1 MVMKPF
7 LRGAKGDSSLP
18 AVTGWLLLLLLGL
31 LTAIPTLVLAA
42 GLEAQVD
49 RTRLAEGE
57 SLLLTLSGPGDVWG
71 TPDTGPLARDFGVQN
86 QGQGTSTVMS
96 NGRVTTTR
104 EWRFLLTPKA
114 SGRLTIPAIRVG
126 DLESLPI
133 AVEVLPAAQAAQ
145 VGEAPPARLEGEL
158 DREQVYVQGQVIYTL
173 RILLRPQ
180 VRNASLEDPT
190 AEGVQIERM
199 GEDRVTEVQREGL
212 RFRQIERRYAL
223 LPQHSGTIAIQ
234 PPVLSAAVPES
245 RGGRGQAAGPAPGSS
260 FGSGTSAFEQIFGR
274 DPFAEM
280 DGLFQRTRPIQVQGP
295 ALTLEVK
302 PQPAGAPVPWL
313 PAEDLRLAEDW
324 NPDPAVAQTQFRV
337 GEPITRT
344 LAITAQGLSATQ
356 LPDLIGAVPP
366 GVKSYPDKPRTETR
380 AEGSTLVA
388 VKEIKQALVPTVAG
402 KLVLPE
408 IRLAWWD
415 TRADRERVAVLS
427 SRTLEILP
435 ALGAVADQT
444 SPAQGGAVE
453 PAQPAAN
460 SPSAA
465 NSASA
470 ASPPSAAKPPPAAN
484 TPVPGTT
491 QAPASQASPDAAPA
505 ASAGL
510 TPDPRSVAA
519 NSAAPAAPSPVP
531 SGEVPGTAPAVESAP
546 SPAGGEA
553 YCHEGTR
560 HDPED
565 ERLCR
570 DVHTNPVREAS
581 ASPLA
586 SASQIAVASPTV
598 SSTTPLSSWPLPVG
612 PWPWLALAFAFLW
625 LTTLLLWWLER
636 KLRLA
641 VPLARGGGRGLSRD
655 ILSSG
660 SLAAAR
666 DRVRKACQAQAPRAT
681 REALLAWGQARWPK
695 DPPRRLDTLAIRLG
709 GNTATWLGRL
719 DQCLYAPETPGDVT
733 AWDGLAA
740 WRDLGPAL
748 EAAAESPPGQGG
760 VADPLPPLYPHAIAA
775 SG

>member
-1 MVMKPF
+1 MVTKPI
-7 LRGAKGDSSLP
+7 LRGAGGAPGLP
-18 AVTGWLLLLLLGL
+18 AIAGWLFLLLLGL
-31 LTAIPTLVLAA
+31 LTATPALVLAA

-96 NGRVTTTR
+96 NGQVTTTR

-133 AVEVLPAAQAAQ
+133 AIEVLPAAQAAQ
-145 VGEAPPARLEGEL
+145 VGEAPPARLEAEL

-180 VRNASLEDPT
+180 VQNASLEDPT
-190 AEGVQIERM
+190 AEGVQIERL

-223 LPQHSGTIAIQ
+223 LPQHSGAIAIQ
-234 PPVLSAAVPES
+234 PSVLSAAVPES
-245 RGGRGQAAGPAPGSS
+245 RGGRGQAAGSAPGSS

-280 DGLFQRTRPIQVQGP
+280 DGLFQRTRPIQVRGP

-302 PQPAGAPVPWL
+302 SQPAGAPVPWL

-344 LAITAQGLSATQ
+344 LAITAQGLSAAQ

-415 TRADRERVAVLS
+415 TRADRERVAVLPA
-427 SRTLEILP
+427 RTLEILP

-444 SPAQGGAVE
+444 SRAHGAAAE

-465 NSASA
+465 
-470 ASPPSAAKPPPAAN
+470 SPPSAGNPPPAAN
-484 TPVPGTT
+484 PPVPGSI
-491 QAPASQASPDAAPA
+491 QAPASQASSDADSA

-519 NSAAPAAPSPVP
+519 TSSAPAAPDSVP
-531 SGEVPGTAPAVESAP
+531 LGEVTGTGSAVESATP
-546 SPAGGEA
+546 PAGDGA
-553 YCHEGTR
+553 NRVPGPSR
-560 HDPED
+560 
-565 ERLCR
+565 
-570 DVHTNPVREAS
+570 
-581 ASPLA
+581 SPLA
-586 SASQIAVASPTV
+586 TGSQTAAASPTAA
-598 SSTTPLSSWPLPVG
+598 STTPFLSSWPRPAG

-625 LTTLLLWWLER
+625 LTTLLLWWWER
-636 KLRLA
+636 NLRSP
-641 VPLARGGGRGLSRD
+641 VRQARAGGRGRSRD
-655 ILSSG
+655 TLRRG
-660 SLAAAR
+660 SLATAR
-666 DRVRKACQAQAPRAT
+666 DRVRQACQAQAPRDT
-681 REALLAWGQARWPK
+681 REALLAWGQVRWPE
-695 DPPRRLDTLAIRLG
+695 DPPRRLDTLATRLG
-709 GNTATWLGRL
+709 ANAATWMGRL
-719 DQCLYAPETPGDVT
+719 DQCLYAPGTSGHAPGIPGDV
-733 AWDGLAA
+733 AGWDGPAA

-748 EAAAESPPGQGG
+748 EAAAESPSGQGG
-760 VADPLPPLYPHAIAA
+760 VADPLPPLYPHAVAA

>member
-7 LRGAKGDSSLP
+7 LRGAKGDFSLLTV
-18 AVTGWLLLLLLGL
+18 AGWPFLLLLGL
-31 LTAIPTLVLAA
+31 LTVTPTLLLAA

-145 VGEAPPARLEGEL
+145 VGEAPPARLEAEL
-158 DREQVYVQGQVIYTL
+158 DHEQVYVQGQVIYTL

-180 VRNASLEDPT
+180 VQNASLEDPT
-190 AEGVQIERM
+190 AEGVQIERL

-223 LPQHSGTIAIQ
+223 LPQHSGAIAIQ

-245 RGGRGQAAGPAPGSS
+245 RGGRGQAAGAASGSS

-280 DGLFQRTRPIQVQGP
+280 DSLFQRTRPIQVRGP

-302 PQPAGAPVPWL
+302 PQLAGAPVPWL

-324 NPDPAVAQTQFRV
+324 TPDPAAAQTQFRV

-388 VKEIKQALVPTVAG
+388 IKEIKQALVPTVAG

-415 TRADRERVAVLS
+415 TRADRERVAVLP

-435 ALGAVADQT
+435 ALGAAADQT
-444 SPAQGGAVE
+444 SRAHGAAVE

-465 NSASA
+465 NSS
-470 ASPPSAAKPPPAAN
+470 SVDSLPPAAKPPPAAN
-484 TPVPGTT
+484 TPVPGSA
-491 QAPASQASPDAAPA
+491 QAHASQASPDADPA
-505 ASAGL
+505 ASPGL
-510 TPDPRSVAA
+510 APDTRSVAA
-519 NSAAPAAPSPVP
+519 TSAAPAAPDSVP
-531 SGEVPGTAPAVESAP
+531 PREVTGTGSMVESATPPGGDGANLVPGP
-546 SPAGGEA
+546 S
-553 YCHEGTR
+553 R
-560 HDPED
+560 
-565 ERLCR
+565 
-570 DVHTNPVREAS
+570 
-581 ASPLA
+581 SPLA
-586 SASQIAVASPTV
+586 TGSQTAAASPTA
-598 SSTTPLSSWPLPVG
+598 SSTEPLSSLPLPAG

-625 LTTLLLWWLER
+625 LTTLLLWWWER
-636 KLRLA
+636 NRRSP
-641 VPLARGGGRGLSRD
+641 VCLARAGGRGRSPDTLTR
-655 ILSSG
+655 G
-660 SLAAAR
+660 SLATAR
-666 DRVRKACQAQAPRAT
+666 DRVRQACQAQAPRAT
-681 REALLAWGQARWPK
+681 REALLTWGQVRWPE
-695 DPPRRLDTLAIRLG
+695 DPPRRLDTLATRLG
-709 GNTATWLGRL
+709 GNAATWMGRL
-719 DQCLYAPETPGDVT
+719 DQCLYAPGTPGHTPGTPGDV
-733 AWDGLAA
+733 AGWDGPAA

-748 EAAAESPPGQGG
+748 EAAAKSPPGQGG
-760 VADPLPPLYPHAIAA
+760 VADPLPPLYPHPVAA

>member
-1 MVMKPF
+1 MVMKPI
-7 LRGAKGDSSLP
+7 LRGAGGAPGLP
-18 AVTGWLLLLLLGL
+18 AVAGWLFLLLLGL
-31 LTAIPTLVLAA
+31 LAATPTRVLAA

-49 RTRLAEGE
+49 RSRLAEGE

-114 SGRLTIPAIRVG
+114 SGWLTIPAIRVG

-133 AVEVLPAAQAAQ
+133 AVEVLPAAQAAL
-145 VGEAPPARLEGEL
+145 VGEAPPARLEADL

-180 VRNASLEDPT
+180 VQNASLEDPT
-190 AEGVQIERM
+190 AEGVQIERL
-199 GEDRVTEVQREGL
+199 GEDRVNEVQREGL

-223 LPQHSGTIAIQ
+223 LPQHSGAIAIH

-245 RGGRGQAAGPAPGSS
+245 RASRSQAAGPAPSSS

-280 DGLFQRTRPIQVQGP
+280 DGLFQRTRPIQVRGP

-344 LAITAQGLSATQ
+344 LAITAQGLSAAQ

-408 IRLAWWD
+408 VRLAWWD
-415 TRADRERVAVLS
+415 TRADRGRVAVLPA
-427 SRTLEILP
+427 RTLEILP
-435 ALGAVADQT
+435 ALGTVADQT
-444 SPAQGGAVE
+444 SRAHGAAAE

-460 SPSAA
+460 SQ
-465 NSASA
+465 SA
-470 ASPPSAAKPPPAAN
+470 ASLPLAANPPPAVN
-484 TPVPGTT
+484 TPVPGTIP
-491 QAPASQASPDAAPA
+491 ALASQASPDADPA

-510 TPDPRSVAA
+510 IPDPRSVAA
-519 NSAAPAAPSPVP
+519 TSAAPAAPTSVP
-531 SGEVPGTAPAVESAP
+531 PGEVTETGSVVQSATPPDGDGANLVQGP
-546 SPAGGEA
+546 S
-553 YCHEGTR
+553 R
-560 HDPED
+560 F
-565 ERLCR
+565 
-570 DVHTNPVREAS
+570 
-581 ASPLA
+581 PLA
-586 SASQIAVASPTV
+586 TGSQTAAASPTA
-598 SSTTPLSSWPLPVG
+598 SSTVPLSSWPLPAG

-625 LTTLLLWWLER
+625 LTTLLLWWWER
-636 KLRLA
+636 NRRSPVRQARAGRRGRSPDPLR
-641 VPLARGGGRGLSRD
+641 R
-655 ILSSG
+655 G
-660 SLAAAR
+660 SLATAR
-666 DRVRKACQAQAPRAT
+666 DRVRQACQAQAPRAT
-681 REALLAWGQARWPK
+681 REALLAWGQVRWPE
-695 DPPRRLDTLAIRLG
+695 DPPRRLDTLATRLG
-709 GNTATWLGRL
+709 GTAATWMGRL
-719 DQCLYAPETPGDVT
+719 DQCLYAPGTSGHAPGIPGDV
-733 AWDGLAA
+733 AGWDGPAA

-748 EAAAESPPGQGG
+748 EAAAESPSGQGG
-760 VADPLPPLYPHAIAA
+760 VADPLPPLYPHAVAA